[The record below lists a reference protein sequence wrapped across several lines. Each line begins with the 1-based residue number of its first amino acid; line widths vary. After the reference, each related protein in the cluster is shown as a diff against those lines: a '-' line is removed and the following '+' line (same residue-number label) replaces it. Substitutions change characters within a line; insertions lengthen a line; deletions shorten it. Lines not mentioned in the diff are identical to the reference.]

1 MPAGRIVDL
10 RSDTLTRPTPAM
22 RQAMAAAEVGD
33 DVFGEDPTVVRLE
46 AEAAR
51 RMGKPAGLFVA
62 SGTMGNLAALLAHCG
77 RGDEAIVGDASHTFV
92 YEVAGMAALGGI
104 QPRTVANAADG
115 TLDPAAI
122 EAAVRTDNIHFP
134 TTRLICLE
142 NTHNRC
148 GGSVLDAAYMRAVR
162 RIADAHGLA
171 VHLDGARLFNAAVAL
186 GVAPATLAADADS
199 VTFCLS
205 KGLAAPVGS
214 VLCGSEAFVA
224 RARKVRKQL
233 GGGMRQA
240 GVLAAAGLVALETM
254 VDRLADDHAHARR
267 LAEGLAALPA
277 IRLDAAGVR
286 TNIVIA
292 ALDPA
297 AGAVEALVERLAAEG
312 VRFFAVGPGRFRL
325 VTHWEV
331 TADDVEQALTAFR
344 RVLGGRPDA

>member
-1 MPAGRIVDL
+1 MAAARAVDL

-22 RQAMAAAEVGD
+22 RAAMASAEVGD
-33 DVFGEDPTVVRLE
+33 DVFGEDPTVARLE

-51 RMGKPAGLFVA
+51 RMGKPAALFVA
-62 SGTMGNLAALLAHCG
+62 SGTMGNLAALLAHSG

-115 TLDPAAI
+115 TMDVAAL
-122 EAAVRTDNIHFP
+122 EAAVRADNIHFP
-134 TTRLICLE
+134 PTRLICLE

-162 RIADAHGLA
+162 RVADAHGLA

-186 GVAPATLAADADS
+186 GVPPAELAADADS

-267 LAEGLAALPA
+267 LADGLAALPG
-277 IRLDAAGVR
+277 IRLDAAAVR

-292 ALDPA
+292 ALDPV
-297 AGAVEALVERLAAEG
+297 AGTVEALVERMAAEG

-331 TADDVEQALTAFR
+331 TADDVELALTAFR
-344 RVLGGRPDA
+344 RVLGGRADA